1 MSLFYKSKPYRIVAG
16 DAKSGTLSHAYL
28 LVCPDGANLRAFLK
42 ELAVLVAG
50 GDERRDRLIREERL
64 ADMAVIPAETGGKI
78 AVGDVRAV
86 IDDAYVK
93 PLESDRKLYVLDAL
107 QDANA
112 AAQNKLLKI
121 LEEPPENVYFIL
133 GSTNG
138 YAVLPTVLSRV
149 KKLELI
155 GFSEKDIAAAL
166 KEKFPYREDIA
177 EIAAISGGN
186 LGKAEELAGEG
197 SLSELS
203 AKAAQIAL
211 NLTASTAVEF
221 ARGLVS
227 EKVEGNKFL
236 PLLRLAFRD
245 MLMLR
250 LNRKD
255 LLLFGGERAVL
266 EKAAKR
272 YDERALVFSQEA
284 IGQAER
290 NLKFNANPA
299 MTYETLFIRILEGR

>member
-50 GDERRDRLIREERL
+50 GDERRDRLIREERF

-138 YAVLPTVLSRV
+138 YARPFPLCSPASKNSSSSGFPKRISPRRSKKNFPTAKTSPRSPRFRA
-149 KKLELI
+149 ET
-155 GFSEKDIAAAL
+155 SEKP
-166 KEKFPYREDIA
+166 KNSR
-177 EIAAISGGN
+177 
-186 LGKAEELAGEG
+186 
-197 SLSELS
+197 
-203 AKAAQIAL
+203 AKA
-211 NLTASTAVEF
+211 
-221 ARGLVS
+221 R
-227 EKVEGNKFL
+227 
-236 PLLRLAFRD
+236 
-245 MLMLR
+245 
-250 LNRKD
+250 
-255 LLLFGGERAVL
+255 
-266 EKAAKR
+266 
-272 YDERALVFSQEA
+272 
-284 IGQAER
+284 
-290 NLKFNANPA
+290 
-299 MTYETLFIRILEGR
+299 

>member
-1 MSLFYKSKPYRIVAG
+1 VRERTAFRVPRPKTCISFSARPTATPSFPLCSPASKNSSSSGFPKRISPRRSKKNFPT
-16 DAKSGTLSHAYL
+16 AKTSPT
-28 LVCPDGANLRAFLK
+28 
-42 ELAVLVAG
+42 
-50 GDERRDRLIREERL
+50 
-64 ADMAVIPAETGGKI
+64 
-78 AVGDVRAV
+78 
-86 IDDAYVK
+86 
-93 PLESDRKLYVLDAL
+93 
-107 QDANA
+107 
-112 AAQNKLLKI
+112 
-121 LEEPPENVYFIL
+121 
-133 GSTNG
+133 ST
-138 YAVLPTVLSRV
+138 
-149 KKLELI
+149 
-155 GFSEKDIAAAL
+155 
-166 KEKFPYREDIA
+166 
-177 EIAAISGGN
+177 AISGGN

-197 SLSELS
+197 SLTELS

>member
-50 GDERRDRLIREERL
+50 GDERRDRLIREERF

-86 IDDAYVK
+86 IDDAYVN

-107 QDANA
+107 QDAIA
-112 AAQNKLLKI
+112 AAQNK
-121 LEEPPENVYFIL
+121 
-133 GSTNG
+133 
-138 YAVLPTVLSRV
+138 
-149 KKLELI
+149 
-155 GFSEKDIAAAL
+155 
-166 KEKFPYREDIA
+166 
-177 EIAAISGGN
+177 
-186 LGKAEELAGEG
+186 
-197 SLSELS
+197 
-203 AKAAQIAL
+203 L